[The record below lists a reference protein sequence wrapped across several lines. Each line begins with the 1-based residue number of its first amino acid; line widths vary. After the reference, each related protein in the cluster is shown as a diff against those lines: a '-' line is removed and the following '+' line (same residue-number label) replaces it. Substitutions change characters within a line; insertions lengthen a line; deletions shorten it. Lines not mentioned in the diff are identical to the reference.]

1 MKTSQLLTLV
11 SLGATLI
18 LAPATARVASA
29 DKEHPVFDEHPGK
42 HKGWDKHD
50 KHSDTVVVE
59 RRDRRY
65 DHVADTR
72 HEHLYPRTVTRTST
86 GYWHTH
92 DGYPRHFH
100 YYNRPTSVPPHQHVR
115 REVVVVDR
123 APVARPVAR
132 KDYQTIRDARSEIK
146 AGREQLRKQNT
157 ELEKDRAELRRDIR
171 NGASKDEIR
180 KDRQEL
186 RDDVAQIR
194 KTREELAT
202 DRARLETARRTVR

>member
-1 MKTSQLLTLV
+1 MKTIQLFTLV

-50 KHSDTVVVE
+50 KHHE
-59 RRDRRY
+59 RDVAPIPPRRY
-65 DHVADTR
+65 EHVADTR

-100 YYNRPTSVPPHQHVR
+100 YYRTPAPLPPHQHVR

-123 APVARPVAR
+123 APVAR
-132 KDYQTIRDARSEIK
+132 KDYQTIRDARTEIK
-146 AGREQLRKQNT
+146 SGREQLRKQNT

-171 NGASKDEIR
+171 SGASKTEIS

-194 KTREELAT
+194 KTREELAS

>member
-11 SLGATLI
+11 GLGATLI

-42 HKGWDKHD
+42 HKGWDKHNKTSASAVD
-50 KHSDTVVVE
+50 DHH
-59 RRDRRY
+59 DRRY
-65 DHVADTR
+65 YHVADTR

-100 YYNRPTSVPPHQHVR
+100 YYRTPAPTPPHQHVR

-123 APVARPVAR
+123 TPVAR

-146 AGREQLRKQNT
+146 AGRDQLRKQNT

-171 NGASKDEIR
+171 SGASKTEIQ

-186 RDDVAQIR
+186 RDDAAQIR
-194 KTREELAT
+194 KTREELAA